1 MQFANPAV
9 IGPLFGA
16 SEVALLLT
24 RRAGSGARVAD
35 DGSLRLLWVV
45 ILLSLS
51 MAVAASILVP
61 QTGSEWLMRLRTSG
75 ALLFFGGM
83 LFRGYAIFC
92 LGRFFTVDVAL
103 AADHQLIDTGPYR
116 YLRHPS
122 YSGALL
128 EFLGLGVILDNWLSL
143 VILVVPTW
151 FAFNRRMTIEERA
164 LHHAL
169 GSDYAAYMAR
179 TKRVIPGLY

>member
-9 IGPLFGA
+9 IGALFGA

-51 MAVAASILVP
+51 VAVAASILVP
-61 QTGSEWLMRLRTSG
+61 QTGSEWLSRLGTFG
-75 ALLFFGGM
+75 ALLFVAGL
-83 LFRGYAIFC
+83 LFRGYAIFY

-103 AADHQLIDTGPYR
+103 AADHQLIETGPYT

-122 YSGALL
+122 YGGALL
-128 EFLGLGVILDNWLSL
+128 EFLGLGIILDNWLSL

-151 FAFNRRMTIEERA
+151 LAFNRRMTIEERA
-164 LHHAL
+164 LHRAL
-169 GSDYAAYMAR
+169 GSDYAVYMTR